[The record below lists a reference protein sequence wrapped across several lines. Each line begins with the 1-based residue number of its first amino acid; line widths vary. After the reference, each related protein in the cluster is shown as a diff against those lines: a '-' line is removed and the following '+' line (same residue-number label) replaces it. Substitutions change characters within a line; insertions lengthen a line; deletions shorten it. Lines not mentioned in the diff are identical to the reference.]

1 MMYTMKKLINLLEN
15 ISKIKF
21 NFIQIIFSL
30 IFFSSFQL
38 FATEKWIIDK
48 NASYIKFELPVLF
61 ANNVKGEFKEISGFV
76 ELNLDNKNNNK
87 AIISVDISSIK
98 INYEK
103 YLDLLLSEIFFD
115 LNKYPLGVIDTKSFK
130 YENENEL
137 SLLVEL
143 TIKGISKEIAVPI
156 NVNELSR
163 DFVQIKTEFNF
174 SRNDYNIGIGQWSNT
189 AILKDNITVSA
200 NIFLFKE

>member
-1 MMYTMKKLINLLEN
+1 MYTMKKLINLLEN

-30 IFFSSFQL
+30 FIFSSSQL

-48 NASYIKFELPVLF
+48 NVSYIKFELPVLF
-61 ANNVKGEFKEISGFV
+61 ANNVKGEFKEINGFV

-87 AIISVDISSIK
+87 AIISVDISSIE

-137 SLLVEL
+137 SLMVEL

-156 NVNELSR
+156 NVIELSR

-174 SRNDYNIGIGQWSNT
+174 SRNDYNIGIGQWRNT

>member
-1 MMYTMKKLINLLEN
+1 MKKLINLLEN

-30 IFFSSFQL
+30 FIFSSSQL

-48 NASYIKFELPVLF
+48 NVSYIKFELPVLF
-61 ANNVKGEFKEISGFV
+61 ANNVKGEFKEINGFV

-87 AIISVDISSIK
+87 AIISVDISSIE

-137 SLLVEL
+137 SLMVEL

-156 NVNELSR
+156 NVIELSR

-174 SRNDYNIGIGQWSNT
+174 SRTDYNIGIGQWSNT
-189 AILKDNITVSA
+189 IILKDNITVNV

>member
-1 MMYTMKKLINLLEN
+1 M
-15 ISKIKF
+15 
-21 NFIQIIFSL
+21 
-30 IFFSSFQL
+30 
-38 FATEKWIIDK
+38 
-48 NASYIKFELPVLF
+48 
-61 ANNVKGEFKEISGFV
+61 
-76 ELNLDNKNNNK
+76 
-87 AIISVDISSIK
+87 
-98 INYEK
+98 
-103 YLDLLLSEIFFD
+103 
-115 LNKYPLGVIDTKSFK
+115 GVIDTKSFK

-163 DFVQIKTEFNF
+163 DFVQIKTKFNF